1 MVTEGDAPARDERQY
16 LLLSKRGHRFIFCY
30 RSGQE
35 RELYFRLIDCA
46 RDPLTPFGWPDVCL
60 VMEQVSARRAREQ
73 RPAS

>member
-1 MVTEGDAPARDERQY
+1 VVTEGDARAREDRHY

-60 VMEQVSARRAREQ
+60 VMEQVAARQARGQ